1 VSIQDRRSPVFGL
14 RCMFGMAGA
23 MALLNACSS
32 NSQSSADGG
41 SSGTDGSGGG
51 IGDGGGGGIGDG
63 GGGGT
68 GVDGSALDGG
78 GLGSDGSGGGTS
90 NDGSGGGTTSDGGGG
105 GTSND
110 GGAGTDSSVM
120 TGPPATGTGGTAC
133 PSLTGPADKAYPR
146 WHMPNPAAAALP
158 NPFSYTDNGD
168 GTVLDN
174 ITGLVWQKV
183 VSGSATWAAAP
194 AYCSSLTLPAPA
206 GLTWQVPTR
215 IQLLSIVDYT
225 TGAAVDAPFLASG
238 QPPGGK
244 YTWTSTPW
252 VVSQIATKPQDA
264 WMVNFGGG
272 GGLTSNAAS
281 QTATEWVRCVAA
293 PAVTPLPYPHYV
305 QVDTGEVG
313 DVETG
318 LIWAQASNNTFV
330 TQTAAVAYCAGLG
343 LNGHTWRLPSVTE
356 LASIVDDNPN
366 ISKVSPAIDQCVF
379 SDTSATAYYMSSSIW
394 GGAKPTPW
402 ALSYEDGYDF
412 NTSPPLVD
420 AGGPPEGYV
429 KCVR

>member
-1 VSIQDRRSPVFGL
+1 
-14 RCMFGMAGA
+14 
-23 MALLNACSS
+23 
-32 NSQSSADGG
+32 
-41 SSGTDGSGGG
+41 
-51 IGDGGGGGIGDG
+51 
-63 GGGGT
+63 
-68 GVDGSALDGG
+68 
-78 GLGSDGSGGGTS
+78 
-90 NDGSGGGTTSDGGGG
+90 
-105 GTSND
+105 
-110 GGAGTDSSVM
+110 
-120 TGPPATGTGGTAC
+120 
-133 PSLTGPADKAYPR
+133 
-146 WHMPNPAAAALP
+146 
-158 NPFSYTDNGD
+158 
-168 GTVLDN
+168 
-174 ITGLVWQKV
+174 
-183 VSGSATWAAAP
+183 
-194 AYCSSLTLPAPA
+194 
-206 GLTWQVPTR
+206 
-215 IQLLSIVDYT
+215 
-225 TGAAVDAPFLASG
+225 
-238 QPPGGK
+238 
-244 YTWTSTPW
+244 
-252 VVSQIATKPQDA
+252 
-264 WMVNFGGG
+264 
-272 GGLTSNAAS
+272 
-281 QTATEWVRCVAA
+281 
-293 PAVTPLPYPHYV
+293 LPYPHYV